1 MNPVAASPSP
11 QPVLRRYILSWT
23 LGALLLVWL
32 TLIAVAWSTGFREA
46 RKFSD
51 GQLVAVAK
59 LWIEAS
65 PTGAS
70 QNPVPASA
78 GLEHEYLQD
87 VAVLAWEDGRLVA
100 DTHRMGD

>member
-59 LWIEAS
+59 LWIEAA
-65 PTGAS
+65 PTGVS
-70 QNPVPASA
+70 QNVVPASA

-87 VAVLAWEDGRLVA
+87 VAVLAWEDGRLVV
-100 DTHRMGD
+100 DT